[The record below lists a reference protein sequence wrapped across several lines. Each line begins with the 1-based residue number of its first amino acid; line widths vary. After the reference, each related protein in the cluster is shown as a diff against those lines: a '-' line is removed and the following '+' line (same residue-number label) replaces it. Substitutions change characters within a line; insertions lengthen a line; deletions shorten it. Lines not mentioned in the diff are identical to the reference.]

1 LGTGS
6 GPRDIFSIRL
16 IVKAEGKSL
25 FTDLAP
31 DPETHFQICFFGSV
45 LKLIEGVATAV
56 GSFEEAVER
65 FPFLIGYNNELA
77 ARVAGLSSAEA
88 LERWCSSLEEW
99 EQRASIHLPLRALRL
114 AAELSHIQLL
124 WLLAIGLS
132 EEDTRFGNVF
142 EALQSVTGQRQPMLA
157 WLRLSSPLDDG
168 ADELLSRLTSL
179 GTLRLTNPDA
189 PRSEWVFRFPG
200 RVWEALRHG
209 RVHLESDD
217 VRYFAPDA
225 ALSLDELILPPDTR
239 AQVAAI
245 SHLLTKA
252 DACTVVVRG
261 PRHNGRHALLG
272 AVARAL
278 GRGRLEIKNATA
290 AQPAEWNEAGALGM
304 LLNAMLVTEVTLA
317 PGEVLRLPDL
327 KPASLPLGLVMDR
340 QGGLAGPRADRTVV
354 VQLDLP
360 RVAERRQLWQ
370 RFSSDTAP
378 ADLDALAVQFRFTSG
393 NIGRAARL
401 AQTRATLS
409 GRARIE
415 SADVLEATRLLDRQG
430 LETLARHLP
439 GNCDLSRLCASE
451 RTLQELEHL
460 TSRCR
465 HRETLSDALEQ
476 SPAGRLNCGVR
487 ALFSGPTGTGKTLAA
502 RLLAATLQKDLYR
515 LDLSS
520 VVNKF
525 IGETEKNLNRLFD
538 CAEELDIILLLD
550 EGDALLT
557 RRTDVQSAN
566 DRYANLETN
575 FLLQRLESFQGI
587 LVITTNARDRI
598 DSAFER
604 RMDVVVTFGM
614 PSVEERW
621 QLWQSHL
628 PASCCI
634 DSQRLAE
641 VAAECEL
648 TGGQIHNAV
657 LHATLLALDNG
668 GVMTSEYLEAAVRRE
683 YRKRGGICPL
693 RS

>member
-1 LGTGS
+1 
-6 GPRDIFSIRL
+6 L
-16 IVKAEGKSL
+16 IVEAKGKFL
-25 FTDLAP
+25 FGDLAP
-31 DPETHFQICFFGSV
+31 DPERHFRICFFGSI
-45 LKLIEGVATAV
+45 LNLIETVGAAV
-56 GSFEEAVER
+56 GSFEQAVDR
-65 FPFLIGYNNELA
+65 FPFLVGYNNELA
-77 ARVAGLSSAEA
+77 GRVAGLSSREA
-88 LERWCSSLEEW
+88 VEHWCGSLEEW
-99 EQRASIHLPLRALRL
+99 EQNASIHLPLRTLRL
-114 AAELSHIQLL
+114 AAGLNRTQLL
-124 WLLAIGLS
+124 WLLAIGLV
-132 EEDTRFGNVF
+132 EEDTRFGNLF
-142 EALQSVTGQRQPMLA
+142 EALQGVPGQRQPMLA
-157 WLRLSSPLDDG
+157 WLRHGLPHLGDE

-179 GTLRLTNPDA
+179 GTLRLINPDA
-189 PRSEWVFRFPG
+189 PRSEWVFRFPS
-200 RVWEALRHG
+200 RVWEALRYG
-209 RVHLESDD
+209 RVHSESDG
-217 VRYFAPDA
+217 VRYFAPDE
-225 ALSLDELILPPDTR
+225 ALLPGELILPPDAR
-239 AQVAAI
+239 AHVAAI
-245 SHLLTKA
+245 SRLLEQG

-261 PRHNGRHALLG
+261 PRHNGRHTLLG

-278 GRGRLEIKNATA
+278 GRGRLEIKNGGA
-290 AQPAEWNEAGALGM
+290 AQSPEWNEAATLAM
-304 LLNAMLVTEVTLA
+304 LLNAILVTEVTLG
-317 PGEVLRLPDL
+317 PGEVLQLPDL
-327 KPASLPLGLVMDR
+327 KPASLSLGVVMDR
-340 QGGLAGPRADRTVV
+340 QGGLAGPRADRAIV

-370 RFSSDTAP
+370 RFSSDSPP
-378 ADLDALAVQFRFTSG
+378 ADLDALAVRFRLTSG

-401 AQTRATLS
+401 AGTRAALS
-409 GRARIE
+409 GHSRIE
-415 SADVLEATRLLDRQG
+415 PDDVLEATRSLDRQG

-439 GNCDLSRLCASE
+439 GTGDLSRLCASE

-460 TSRCR
+460 ARRCR
-465 HRETLSDALEQ
+465 HRETLPGALEQ

-487 ALFSGPTGTGKTLAA
+487 AFFSGPTGTGKTLAA
-502 RLLAATLQKDLYR
+502 RLLAATLHKDLYR

-587 LVITTNARDRI
+587 LIITTNARDRI

-604 RMDVVVTFGM
+604 RMDVIVTFGM
-614 PSVEERW
+614 PSAEERW

-628 PASCCI
+628 PASCSI

-668 GVMTSEYLEAAVRRE
+668 GVMTSEYLEVAVRRE